1 MLLVG
6 EHPFGVLNKQEIR
19 QIAARLREARMALEP
34 NQSEFAKGAGMSQHR
49 YNQYETGARPL
60 TLDAAMRLHKR
71 YGLSLDWLFRGDTA
85 FLPNAF
91 AQKLQ
96 AARDNPPPK

>member
-1 MLLVG
+1 MLIVG
-6 EHPFGVLNKQEIR
+6 GHPFGVLTKREIR
-19 QIAARLREARMALEP
+19 ETAARLREARLAIEP
-34 NQSEFAKGAGMSQHR
+34 NQTEFAKGAGLTQHR

-60 TLDAAMRLHKR
+60 TLDAAMRLQKR